1 LSAFLSTQGLKVR
14 AYHAGLPTEERRQAF
29 SDFVNDE
36 IDIMVATIT
45 APVQQVVQEVLDSD
59 VIDIW
64 EGSIY
69 FYLSTFSP
77 DTILAILNGKGDK
90 KLMLFLQILFS
101 RNKYLLLQFPK
112 DTVVQFELEEK
123 PEDIFIDTFYG
134 R

>member
-1 LSAFLSTQGLKVR
+1 MDDISQQMAQ
-14 AYHAGLPTEERRQAF
+14 QAF
-29 SDFVNDE
+29 
-36 IDIMVATIT
+36 
-45 APVQQVVQEVLDSD
+45 QEALDTEL
-59 VIDIW
+59 IEIW

-77 DTILAILNGKGDK
+77 DKILAILNGNDDA
-90 KLMLFLQILFS
+90 KLMKFLQLLFS
-101 RNKYLLLQFPK
+101 KNKYLLRQFPK

>member
-1 LSAFLSTQGLKVR
+1 
-14 AYHAGLPTEERRQAF
+14 
-29 SDFVNDE
+29 
-36 IDIMVATIT
+36 M
-45 APVQQVVQEVLDSD
+45 QEVLDTG

-77 DTILAILNGKGDK
+77 DTILAILNGKDDT
-90 KLMLFLQILFS
+90 LMIFLQRLFS
-101 RNKYLLLQFPK
+101 GNRDLLLQFPK

-123 PEDIFIDTFYG
+123 PEDIFIDTFYS

>member
-1 LSAFLSTQGLKVR
+1 LAELPLGHTRPLPNDFIARLASNSTQR
-14 AYHAGLPTEERRQAF
+14 EERGVINLQW
-29 SDFVNDE
+29 
-36 IDIMVATIT
+36 I
-45 APVQQVVQEVLDSD
+45 QQVMQEVLDTG

-77 DTILAILNGKGDK
+77 DTILAILNGNDDA
-90 KLMLFLQILFS
+90 KLMKFLQRLFS
-101 RNKYLLLQFPK
+101 GNRDLLLQFPK

-123 PEDIFIDTFYG
+123 PHDIFIDTFYG

>member
-1 LSAFLSTQGLKVR
+1 
-14 AYHAGLPTEERRQAF
+14 
-29 SDFVNDE
+29 
-36 IDIMVATIT
+36 M
-45 APVQQVVQEVLDSD
+45 QEVLDTG

-77 DTILAILNGKGDK
+77 DTILAILNGNDDA
-90 KLMLFLQILFS
+90 KLMKFLQRLFS
-101 RNKYLLLQFPK
+101 GNRDLLLQFPK

-123 PEDIFIDTFYG
+123 PHDIFIDTFYG

>member
-1 LSAFLSTQGLKVR
+1 
-14 AYHAGLPTEERRQAF
+14 
-29 SDFVNDE
+29 
-36 IDIMVATIT
+36 
-45 APVQQVVQEVLDSD
+45 

>member
-1 LSAFLSTQGLKVR
+1 
-14 AYHAGLPTEERRQAF
+14 
-29 SDFVNDE
+29 
-36 IDIMVATIT
+36 M
-45 APVQQVVQEVLDSD
+45 
-59 VIDIW
+59 IDIW

-90 KLMLFLQILFS
+90 KLMQFLQLLFS

-112 DTVVQFELEEK
+112 DTVVQFQLEEK
-123 PEDIFIDTFYG
+123 PKDIFIDTFYG

>member
-1 LSAFLSTQGLKVR
+1 MLD
-14 AYHAGLPTEERRQAF
+14 AG
-29 SDFVNDE
+29 
-36 IDIMVATIT
+36 
-45 APVQQVVQEVLDSD
+45 
-59 VIDIW
+59 VIDMW

-77 DTILAILNGKGDK
+77 DTILAILNEKDDT
-90 KLMLFLQILFS
+90 KLMKFLQLLFS

-123 PEDIFIDTFYG
+123 PEDIFIDTFYS